1 MPAKEAEKFA
11 DSTLME
17 GMTSIKAVI
26 SSFEA
31 GISDRRVKRVM
42 ADSEKAGAKPRDMS
56 YLYEKSKKFGFPI

>member
-42 ADSEKAGAKPRDMS
+42 ADAERAEIGRAHV
-56 YLYEKSKKFGFPI
+56 